1 MAGKLKI
8 IALGGLNEI
17 GKNMTLY
24 EYGKDILVV
33 DCGLGFPDDEMYG
46 VDIVI
51 PDFSYLEKNKDR
63 VRGIVLTHGHED
75 HIGAISYLLEEVN
88 APIYATAM
96 TNGLVKLKLEEH
108 KLLDKVKLV
117 NKKPGDRF
125 KVGCMEV
132 EFIHVNH
139 SIAGAVA
146 VAVKTP
152 VGMIIQT
159 GDYKIDS
166 TPIQESMIDLTR
178 FGELGN
184 EGVLALLADSTNVE
198 RDGFSPS
205 ERFVGA
211 KLNSLFENCK
221 NRIIITT
228 FASNVHRIQQII
240 DVSAKHGR
248 KVAITGRSMENVIAV
263 SRELGYLKV
272 PNDTLV
278 DISKIKNYPKSK
290 VTIITTGSQG
300 ESMSALY
307 RMVFSGHKQ
316 IEIEAGDRV
325 IISASAVPGNE
336 KTISK
341 VINSLFYKNADVR
354 YGYIEDIHVSGHACR
369 GEMKLL
375 LALVRPKYFIPVHGE
390 QRHMKLHAELA
401 KSVGIEPKNILISE
415 TGRVIELGKKGA
427 KLNGSVQSGQIM
439 VDGAGIG
446 DVGSIVLRDRKT
458 LARDGMLV
466 VVVNLSS
473 EDNSI
478 VAGPDIITRGFV
490 YVKESGDLMEEMR
503 GIVVQT
509 IEACRDDGIGDW
521 TTIKAAMKSA
531 LSSYLYKTTKRTPM
545 ILPVIMEL

>member
-458 LARDGMLV
+458 LARDGMFV